1 MPGGAGRCQLNGVS
15 PAGGLLVPPQGEEEE
30 EEEDG
35 RRGCAAPL
43 GG

>member
-1 MPGGAGRCQLNGVS
+1 MPGGAGRRQLNGVS
-15 PAGGLLVPPQGEEEE
+15 LAGGLLVPPQGEEEE